1 MLVACERAL
10 WVLLLLAF
18 CTLAIQVATAGPLE
32 LCLVL
37 LAQRVQV
44 RLHFSSIVCL
54 DQHVLWPP
62 RVQRAFVV
70 ASHGLHFCCLTA
82 AAVVAAAAAAA
93 AAAGGLIFVCT
104 SFSSFLLCCVA
115 YDSH

>member
-70 ASHGLHFCCLTA
+70 ASHGLHFCCLIA
-82 AAVVAAAAAAA
+82 AAVVAAAA
-93 AAAGGLIFVCT
+93 GGLIFLCT
-104 SFSSFLLCCVA
+104 FFSSFLLCCVA